1 MGVLDKLNQIK
12 SCKENIKQAIEDKG
26 VDMTDVAFTDYAT
39 KISEIQAGGGSGDY
53 VELRNSLTTYSNS
66 NLTEV
71 PDYTFAGCPDLTTV
85 NLPNCTCVGNNA
97 FHNADSLTTVDLPK
111 CEEIRGGAYSDCNS
125 LTTVNLPKCIKVGD
139 DAFAYD
145 NISSLNLPVCEEIS
159 GNAFT
164 SNKVLTSLDL
174 PKCKK
179 ISYYAFQYCS
189 SLQSANLPVCEEIRD
204 SAFNNTALLSIDLPM
219 CRKMGDS
226 VFCDCHPLQTAN
238 LPKVAALQW
247 ECFCRDENLTS
258 VYIPRCLHIA
268 DSVFSGCN
276 SLTEL
281 NLSET
286 YYCSL
291 QDTNSFDDTPLMNG
305 EGSIYVHISALPL
318 FQNDTNWSM
327 FADRF
332 VGVGDASKPLLIFDN
347 GKVSGYTSSMQN
359 NYLDVL
365 GISREDVTT
374 IELYNLEE
382 IYRNDWGEGLYFD
395 SYSNLQEVN
404 LPKCEYV
411 GRRSFYSCPALTTID
426 LPECITLMDEAFQYC
441 RALTTVNL
449 PKCEYVGNTAFYDCS
464 LTSVNLPNCTIVGH
478 YAFCSCPALT
488 TIDLPKCERVEHDA
502 FLYCYALTT
511 VNLPMC
517 SYIGENALHAGFDIE
532 TGYGIENKVI
542 YIGTSLSTVCELKWG
557 NEAFLSNAT
566 IYVPAALVDEYKS
579 DVSWGQFADR
589 IVGI

>member
-12 SCKENIKQAIEDKG
+12 SCKEDIKQAIEDKG
-26 VDMTDVAFTDYAT
+26 VDMTDVSLEEYAT
-39 KISEIQAGGGSGDY
+39 KISEIQTGGGSGDY
-53 VELRNSLTTYSNS
+53 VELRNSLTTYSNG

-71 PDYTFAGCPDLTTV
+71 PNYTFACCPVLTTV

-97 FHNADSLTTVDLPK
+97 FYNANSLTTVDLPK
-111 CEEIRGGAYSDCNS
+111 CEEIQEYAYSNCNS
-125 LTTVNLPKCIKVGD
+125 LTTVDLPKCIKVGIE
-139 DAFAYD
+139 AFVYD
-145 NISSLNLPVCEEIS
+145 NISSVNLPVCEEIS
-159 GNAFT
+159 RHAFY
-164 SNKVLTSLDL
+164 SNKALTSIDL

-179 ISYYAFQYCS
+179 IYEGCFQFGS
-189 SLQSANLPVCEEIRD
+189 SLQSANLPVCEEIGE
-204 SAFNNTALLSIDLPM
+204 AVFNNTALLSIDLPM
-219 CRKMGDS
+219 CSKMDAS
-226 VFCDCHPLQTAN
+226 TFCDCRPLQTAN
-238 LPKVAALQW
+238 LPKVAELQW

-258 VYIPRCLHIA
+258 VYAPRCLRIA

-281 NLSET
+281 NLSDV

-327 FADRF
+327 FADRL

-347 GKVSGYTSSMQN
+347 GKVSGYTSVMQN

-374 IELYNLEE
+374 IELCNLEK

-395 SYSNLQEVN
+395 GYSNLQEVN
-404 LPKCEYV
+404 LPKCE
-411 GRRSFYSCPALTTID
+411 C
-426 LPECITLMDEAFQYC
+426 
-441 RALTTVNL
+441 
-449 PKCEYVGNTAFYDCS
+449 VGNYAFYHCS
-464 LTSVNLPNCTIVGH
+464 LTSVNLPNCTIVGR
-478 YAFCSCPALT
+478 YAFGSCTALT
-488 TIDLPKCERVEHDA
+488 TIDLPKCERLEHDA
-502 FLYCYALTT
+502 FQYCYALTT

-517 SYIGENALHAGFDIE
+517 SYIGENALTLGQ
-532 TGYGIENKVI
+532 YGDEERVI
-542 YIGTSLSTVCELKWG
+542 YIGTSLSTVCQLLWG
-557 NEAFLSNAT
+557 NESFLSNAT